1 MEAGTANAA
10 AFSAKKRTPAK
21 KQTLVVKRADVADPK
36 SAVDPDEKER
46 MAVAKR
52 RLDELFVDDSSVAV
66 PGPPKDPRPA
76 PKRRT
81 ETAAGGS
88 AAGAVEANLDVAA
101 ATGAVLYRQALEG
114 LEPTAGSVMKELF
127 ADVEFEG
134 TAPTLVPR
142 LFVADVAGIALSTG
156 ELHTSINPALATT
169 DSLLLL
175 VKGVMADEQNVF
187 PGAPG
192 KYTVVSLDGSDV
204 TDDQR
209 EALMKAY
216 GLRSRWLDVYGR
228 LKVVRKALHTAREV
242 LNTCTYTLDY
252 LQGEYEGFQGTEG
265 GGVIALLHNPEMRFG
280 RF

>member
-1 MEAGTANAA
+1 
-10 AFSAKKRTPAK
+10 
-21 KQTLVVKRADVADPK
+21 
-36 SAVDPDEKER
+36 
-46 MAVAKR
+46 
-52 RLDELFVDDSSVAV
+52 
-66 PGPPKDPRPA
+66 
-76 PKRRT
+76 
-81 ETAAGGS
+81 
-88 AAGAVEANLDVAA
+88 
-101 ATGAVLYRQALEG
+101 
-114 LEPTAGSVMKELF
+114 MKELL

-228 LKVVRKALHTAREV
+228 LKVVRKALHSAREV

-280 RF
+280 SL

>member
-1 MEAGTANAA
+1 
-10 AFSAKKRTPAK
+10 
-21 KQTLVVKRADVADPK
+21 
-36 SAVDPDEKER
+36 
-46 MAVAKR
+46 
-52 RLDELFVDDSSVAV
+52 
-66 PGPPKDPRPA
+66 
-76 PKRRT
+76 
-81 ETAAGGS
+81 
-88 AAGAVEANLDVAA
+88 
-101 ATGAVLYRQALEG
+101 
-114 LEPTAGSVMKELF
+114 MKELF

-175 VKGVMADEQNVF
+175 VKGVMSDEQDVF

-252 LQGEYEGFQGTEG
+252 LQGEYELLQGTEG